1 LKINKG
7 LIAQSWCNKNGI
19 IIYPVTDLKA
29 PKYNEGKKNIQK
41 VQIEINNRGRIN
53 RDKTYYKQNEE
64 VAQKIADYYIFYFDS

>member
-1 LKINKG
+1 LKTNKS
-7 LIAQSWCNKNGI
+7 LKAQKWCNDNGI

-29 PKYNEGKKNIQK
+29 PKYNVGRNNIQK